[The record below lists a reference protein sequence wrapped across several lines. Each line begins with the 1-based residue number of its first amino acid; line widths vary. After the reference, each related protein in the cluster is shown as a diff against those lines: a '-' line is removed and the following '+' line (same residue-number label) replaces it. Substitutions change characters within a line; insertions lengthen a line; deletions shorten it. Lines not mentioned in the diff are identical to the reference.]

1 MKLLNYTSRYF
12 AWLLFFVLTGWAV
25 IFYFQ
30 MLDEIYDSMDDGL
43 ENQKILVIDNLRDLD
58 AVRLKSDFRDGY
70 YTLNSISE
78 YSAKGFKDTYRDTLM
93 YMKNEKDYEPV
104 RLLESVFKKDE
115 KYYKVKVIT
124 SMVEEDDLIEDLL
137 FSIIWLYVGL
147 ILSIIILNNLILKKV
162 WNPFY
167 NLIDKLGNF
176 KIERDSEIQ
185 LQESR
190 IEEFNMLNENI
201 ENLINKSVRSYRS
214 QKQFIENASHELQTP
229 LAISINKLELLLEED
244 DLQEEQA
251 ARIVSV
257 IENLERLS
265 RFNQSLSLLSKIE
278 NKQFPEVEIVDI
290 NHLTHRILES
300 FDDFLRHKKIKIEL
314 NEIEQLQFSIN
325 PDLAQIFLT
334 NLIKNA
340 IIHNSA
346 SGSIEISISNN
357 NWQIA
362 NPGDIAIKAKD
373 LFSRFQSVQDNSQS
387 SGLGL
392 AISKAIADLYNIHI
406 SYNFDNRHVFSL
418 KFPLHN

>member
-43 ENQKILVIDNLRDLD
+43 ENQKMLVIDNLRDLD
-58 AVRLKSDFRDGY
+58 SVRLKSDFRDGY

-104 RLLESVFKKDE
+104 RLLESVFKKEE

-300 FDDFLRHKKIKIEL
+300 FDDFLRHKKIQIEL

-325 PDLAQIFLT
+325 PDLAQILLT

-357 NWQIA
+357 KWEIT
-362 NPGDIAIKAKD
+362 NPGEIAIKAKN
-373 LFSRFQSVQDNSQS
+373 LFSRFQSVQDTSQS

-392 AISKAIADLYNIHI
+392 AISKAIADVYNIHI

>member
-1 MKLLNYTSRYF
+1 M
-12 AWLLFFVLTGWAV
+12 

-43 ENQKILVIDNLRDLD
+43 ENQKMLVIDNLRDLD
-58 AVRLKSDFRDGY
+58 SVRLKSDFRDGY

-167 NLIDKLGNF
+167 NLIDDLGNF

-244 DLQEEQA
+244 DLQEQQA
-251 ARIVSV
+251 TRIVSV

-325 PDLAQIFLT
+325 PDLAQILLT

-340 IIHNSA
+340 IIHNSD

-357 NWQIA
+357 KWEIT
-362 NPGDIAIKAKD
+362 NPGEIAIKAKD

-392 AISKAIADLYNIHI
+392 AISKAIADVYNIHI

-418 KFPLHN
+418 NFPLHN

>member
-1 MKLLNYTSRYF
+1 M
-12 AWLLFFVLTGWAV
+12 

-43 ENQKILVIDNLRDLD
+43 ENQKMLVIDNLRDLD
-58 AVRLKSDFRDGY
+58 SVRLKSDFRDGY

-167 NLIDKLGNF
+167 NLIDNLGNF

-244 DLQEEQA
+244 DLQEQQA
-251 ARIVSV
+251 TRIVSV

-265 RFNQSLSLLSKIE
+265 RFNKSLSLLSKIE

>member
-43 ENQKILVIDNLRDLD
+43 ENQKMLVIDNLRDLD
-58 AVRLKSDFRDGY
+58 SVRLKSDFRDGY

-104 RLLESVFKKDE
+104 RLLESVFKKEE

-201 ENLINKSVRSYRS
+201 ENLINKSVRSYRC

-251 ARIVSV
+251 AMIVSV

-265 RFNQSLSLLSKIE
+265 RFNKSLSLLSKIE

-357 NWQIA
+357 KWEIT
-362 NPGDIAIKAKD
+362 NPGEIAIKAKD

-392 AISKAIADLYNIHI
+392 AISKAIADVYNIHI